1 MNESDLHSA
10 VFMNKITDDLQAIA
24 SYQRAE
30 ISARFFKT
38 GKGQYGEGDFFI
50 GVSNTDLRA
59 VCKRYLSLKFDKLQE
74 LLDNKVH
81 EYRMA
86 ALIILVEQMKSA
98 KTAEKR
104 TEIYDFYLDN
114 TYRINNWDL
123 VDCSARDIVGFYLLE
138 SNRSVLYDMARTE
151 HLWTQR
157 ISIIATHY
165 FINKKQFLDTLKIS
179 EILLSHK
186 HDLIH
191 KAVGW
196 MLREAWKKGACEQV
210 EAFLEHNIS
219 RMPRTALRYTI
230 EKMSDERKKY
240 FMKLR

>member
-1 MNESDLHSA
+1 
-10 VFMNKITDDLQAIA
+10 
-24 SYQRAE
+24 
-30 ISARFFKT
+30 
-38 GKGQYGEGDFFI
+38 
-50 GVSNTDLRA
+50 
-59 VCKRYLSLKFDKLQE
+59 LKFDELQE
-74 LLDNKVH
+74 LLNSEIH

-86 ALIILVEQMKSA
+86 ALMILVEQMKKA
-98 KTAEKR
+98 KGETSR
-104 TEIYDFYLDN
+104 EIVEFYLDN
-114 TYRINNWDL
+114 THRINNWDL
-123 VDCSARDIVGFYLLE
+123 VDCSARDIVGLYLFDKDR
-138 SNRSVLYDMARTE
+138 NILYDMARTD

-196 MLREAWKKGACEQV
+196 MLREAWKKQGEEQV
-210 EAFLEHNIS
+210 EAFLEQNIGQI
-219 RMPRTALRYTI
+219 PRTALRYAI

-240 FMKLR
+240 FMTLK

>member
-1 MNESDLHSA
+1 MS
-10 VFMNKITDDLQAIA
+10 KITDELQAIA
-24 SYQRAE
+24 TPQRAE
-30 ISARFFKT
+30 TSTWFFKT
-38 GKGQYGEGDFFI
+38 GKGQYGEGDIFI
-50 GVSNTDLRA
+50 GVSNPDLRA
-59 VCKRYLSLKFDKLQE
+59 VCKKYLSLKFDELQE
-74 LLDNKVH
+74 LLDSEIH

-86 ALIILVEQMKSA
+86 ALMILVEQMNKA
-98 KTAEKR
+98 KGEVQQ
-104 TEIYDFYLDN
+104 EIYEFYLDN
-114 TYRINNWDL
+114 THRINNWDL
-123 VDCSARDIVGFYLLE
+123 VDCSARDIVGLYLFDKD
-138 SNRSVLYDMARTE
+138 RSILSDMARTD

-196 MLREAWKKGACEQV
+196 MLREAWKKQGEEQV

-219 RMPRTALRYTI
+219 RIPRTALRYTI
-230 EKMSDERKKY
+230 EKMTDERKKY
-240 FMKLR
+240 FMHL